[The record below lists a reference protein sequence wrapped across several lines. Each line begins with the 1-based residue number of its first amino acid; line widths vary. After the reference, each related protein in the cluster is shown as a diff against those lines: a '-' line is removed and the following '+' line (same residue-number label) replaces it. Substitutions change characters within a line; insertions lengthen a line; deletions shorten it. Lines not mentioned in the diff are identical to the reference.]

1 MLVNT
6 ETISFRTEG
15 FCHLVDIT
23 AMTQERVR
31 QSGMTQGLAVVFV
44 PGSTGAVLTIEFE
57 DGLVHDFEQLMER
70 LVPRNMPYEHD
81 RRWGDGNGFS
91 HIRAALMGASAVVP
105 VTTVIAQITSAE
117 KLPREP
123 AGAVPDERPALT
135 PSLTSTIPP
144 PTSAGTMASRPDRPR
159 ATPLA
164 RRLAL
169 EAGLDLSEVAGSGR
183 KLWRQNGTGRARVGA
198 ARRRTA

>member
-1 MLVNT
+1 VAVSVNT
-6 ETISFRTEG
+6 ETISLKTEG

-23 AMTQERVR
+23 AMTQEKVR

-70 LVPRNMPYEHD
+70 LVPRNVPYEHD

-105 VTTVIAQITSAE
+105 VV
-117 KLPREP
+117 
-123 AGAVPDERPALT
+123 G
-135 PSLTSTIPP
+135 
-144 PTSAGTMASRPDRPR
+144 G
-159 ATPLA
+159 
-164 RRLAL
+164 RLAL
-169 EAGLDLSEVAGSGR
+169 GTWQQLLFVDFDNR
-183 KLWRQNGTGRARVGA
+183 KRQ
-198 ARRRTA
+198 RTVIVQLLGERG